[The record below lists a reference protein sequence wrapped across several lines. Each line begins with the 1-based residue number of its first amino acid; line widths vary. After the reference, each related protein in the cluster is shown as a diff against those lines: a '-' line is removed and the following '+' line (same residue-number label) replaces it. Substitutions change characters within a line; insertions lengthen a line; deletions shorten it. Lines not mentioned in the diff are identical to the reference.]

1 MTINTSPAQFV
12 ADVVALADGEL
23 IGRTRLQKTLCLMEL
38 GGVGSGFSYSYHHY
52 GPYSEEVS
60 VAASDAAVL
69 GLLREDLQRASWGG
83 QYSVFRT
90 DLAAAAVEGNE
101 PVKALISKAKQADG
115 IALELAATAAFLA
128 SRGSQQPWA
137 DVARLK
143 PEKLSSIDKA
153 KALYAELQAIDLP
166 NRLPNI

>member
-1 MTINTSPAQFV
+1 MTTNRSPAQFV
-12 ADVVALADGEL
+12 ASVVALADGEL

-38 GGVGSGFSYSYHHY
+38 GGVGRGFSYAYHHY
-52 GPYSEEVS
+52 GPYSDEVS

-69 GLLREDLQRASWGG
+69 GLLTEDSHRATWGG
-83 QYSVFRT
+83 NYSVFRVGQGNI
-90 DLAAAAVEGNE
+90 DFEANEAVRGL
-101 PVKALISKAKQADG
+101 VSKAKAADG

-143 PEKLSSIDKA
+143 PEKSNSIESA
-153 KALYAELQAIDLP
+153 KALYAELRAIDLP
-166 NRLPNI
+166 ESLPAI